1 MSESVSGQAFRD
13 ALAQFASGVTI
24 VAVRQGERL
33 AGLTA
38 TAFSSVSLDPPLVL
52 VCVAK
57 TASAHDAVVGAERVG
72 ISVLA
77 VEQGWV
83 ARQFARHGVDKF
95 DGVPLVPGQ
104 DVPLVDGALA
114 HLECR
119 RHARHDAGDHVI
131 VVAEVVAASAAGGKP
146 LLHYARKLGGFAA
159 ESTVRPGT
167 PPATIAT
174 GERR

>member
-24 VAVRQGERL
+24 VATRQGEQFD
-33 AGLTA
+33 GLTA

-57 TASAHDAVVGAERVG
+57 TASAHDAVVSAERVG

-77 VEQGWV
+77 LEQGWV
-83 ARQFARHGVDKF
+83 ARQFARHGIDKF
-95 DGVPLVPGQ
+95 GGVPLVPDRG
-104 DVPLVDGALA
+104 VPLVDGALA

-119 RHARHDAGDHVI
+119 RHTI
-131 VVAEVVAASAAGGKP
+131 VVAEVTAAWAAGGKP

-159 ESTVRPGT
+159 ESTVHPET
-167 PPATIAT
+167 PLTTAAN

>member
-24 VAVRQGERL
+24 VATRQGEQL

-57 TASAHDAVVGAERVG
+57 TAGAHDAVASAERVG

-95 DGVPLVPGQ
+95 GGVPLVPGRG
-104 DVPLVDGALA
+104 VPLVGGALA

-119 RHARHDAGDHVI
+119 RHARHDAGDHTI
-131 VVAEVVAASAAGGKP
+131 VVAEVIAASAAGGKP
-146 LLHYARKLGGFAA
+146 LLHYARKLGGVAA
-159 ESTVRPGT
+159 ESTVRAGT
-167 PPATIAT
+167 PPTPATN
-174 GERR
+174 GEGR

>member
-24 VAVRQGERL
+24 VATRQGEQL
-33 AGLTA
+33 DGLTA

-57 TASAHDAVVGAERVG
+57 TASAHDAVVSAERVG

-77 VEQGWV
+77 LEQGWV
-83 ARQFARHGVDKF
+83 ARQFARHGIDKF
-95 DGVPLVPGQ
+95 GGVPLVPDRG
-104 DVPLVDGALA
+104 VPLVDGALA
-114 HLECR
+114 HLEGR
-119 RHARHDAGDHVI
+119 RHARHDAGDHTI
-131 VVAEVVAASAAGGKP
+131 VVAEVAAAWAAGGKP

-159 ESTVRPGT
+159 ESTVHPET
-167 PPATIAT
+167 PLTTAAN

>member
-24 VAVRQGERL
+24 VATRQGEQL

-57 TASAHDAVVGAERVG
+57 TASAHDAVVSAERVG

-119 RHARHDAGDHVI
+119 RQARHDAGDHVI
-131 VVAEVVAASAAGGKP
+131 LVAEVVAATAAAGKP

-159 ESTVRPGT
+159 ESTARPGT
-167 PPATIAT
+167 PPTTTAN